1 MMMEEEIER
10 TKEEINGIEEAC
22 EQVEKV
28 LENVIQSEG
37 LHKSVKDESPQE
49 EQNEDGKMEDVVTET
64 VPVGK
69 LTPVEISGRKW
80 YEHDDLLA
88 SWNGNGV

>member
-22 EQVEKV
+22 EKVEKV

-37 LHKSVKDESPQE
+37 MSSFLKDESPQE
-49 EQNEDGKMEDVVTET
+49 EQPEEGQMEDVVAEIAHVGTDIT
-64 VPVGK
+64 VKV
-69 LTPVEISGRKW
+69 TDRKW
-80 YEHDDLLA
+80 YEDDHMLA
-88 SWNGNGV
+88 LWNNGM